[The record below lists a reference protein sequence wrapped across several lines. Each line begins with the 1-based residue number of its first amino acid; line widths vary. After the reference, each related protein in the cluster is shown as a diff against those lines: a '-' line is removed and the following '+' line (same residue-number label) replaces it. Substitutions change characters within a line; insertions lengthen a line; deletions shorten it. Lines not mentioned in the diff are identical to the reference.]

1 MAAQLQ
7 PQDGQIHR
15 RPVWL
20 CLVTILLAANPVL
33 ANMRTA
39 KFRTWFPT
47 DGEQWEEIARGP
59 CAADIARF
67 HAGDRSQ
74 SPAPCAAA
82 LNCVLENTT
91 ESGKSNLGNAQVVL
105 GLTPTI
111 ISLLGSQVAELAVLG
126 LKRPWLTL
134 LLGLGAPALQMQ
146 SPFTVLE
153 ATDILRGRGEIEGEP
168 RSSIVSAYRDWLKR
182 ARRGGFGMK
191 VAVKLCYIAP
201 YVLALGAIANNVTT
215 SLYLDLRAVVA
226 FRCGA
231 IYMPLVWGLLGVF
244 PALFAMVAAWRQY
257 GFFKP
262 SMWPFSRCKSE
273 ANDAITSQSWAAWA
287 HQAMSVHRRR
297 RSQWLSDLVF
307 SAAAIASILQL
318 IFGTSLLSAM
328 TPVFYWDALP
338 IITRYAISTLNYEKD
353 ADLKQVLDNDKAH
366 PTNRM
371 DQPVSLSP

>member
-1 MAAQLQ
+1 
-7 PQDGQIHR
+7 
-15 RPVWL
+15 
-20 CLVTILLAANPVL
+20 
-33 ANMRTA
+33 
-39 KFRTWFPT
+39 
-47 DGEQWEEIARGP
+47 
-59 CAADIARF
+59 
-67 HAGDRSQ
+67 
-74 SPAPCAAA
+74 
-82 LNCVLENTT
+82 
-91 ESGKSNLGNAQVVL
+91 
-105 GLTPTI
+105 
-111 ISLLGSQVAELAVLG
+111 
-126 LKRPWLTL
+126 
-134 LLGLGAPALQMQ
+134 
-146 SPFTVLE
+146 
-153 ATDILRGRGEIEGEP
+153 
-168 RSSIVSAYRDWLKR
+168 
-182 ARRGGFGMK
+182 MK

-244 PALFAMVAAWRQY
+244 PALFAMVAAWRQH

-338 IITRYAISTLNYEKD
+338 IITRYAISTLVCRGVMLVELEMMRLELREGRGLEASPRQRQSSPNEQDGSASELVPMSGRKHD
-353 ADLKQVLDNDKAH
+353 ALTSSTFTQCRER
-366 PTNRM
+366 PPR
-371 DQPVSLSP
+371 SLTMG